1 VVNLKFV
8 KSKERQWRINL
19 SALVLKTFK
28 GCAMSKR
35 NPFKPIFDKNSK
47 ILILGSFPSVVSRK
61 FGFYYANPQNRFW
74 RVLAGILNAPLPESI
89 DEKIKFLL
97 AHRIAIYDAAIS
109 CEIKGS
115 SDAKMTAVAP
125 ANLQPIFSGARVVQV
140 FANGGKAHEICKK
153 YLEDEILKATKNVVI
168 KLPSTSPAN
177 AKFSIDKLASEW
189 SVIAEALK

>member
-1 VVNLKFV
+1 MIKI
-8 KSKERQWRINL
+8 Q
-19 SALVLKTFK
+19 TH
-28 GCAMSKR
+28 
-35 NPFKPIFDKNSK
+35 PFKPIFDKNSK

-74 RVLAGILNAPLPESI
+74 RVLAGILNTPLPKSM
-89 DEKIKFLL
+89 DEKINFLL

-115 SDAKMTAVAP
+115 SDAKMIAVSP
-125 ANLQPIFSGARVVQV
+125 ANLEPIFKTANITQV
-140 FANGGKAHEICKK
+140 YANGGKAYEICKK

-189 SVIAEALK
+189 SAIAEA

>member
-1 VVNLKFV
+1 
-8 KSKERQWRINL
+8 
-19 SALVLKTFK
+19 
-28 GCAMSKR
+28 MSQTH
-35 NPFKPIFDKNSK
+35 PFKPIFDENSK
-47 ILILGSFPSVVSRK
+47 ILILGSFPSVISRK

-74 RVLAGILNAPLPESI
+74 RVLAGILNAPLSESI

-125 ANLQPIFSGARVVQV
+125 ANLQPIFKTANITQV
-140 FANGGKAHEICKK
+140 YANGGKAHEICEKHLK
-153 YLEDEILKATKNVVI
+153 TQILNATGKEPI

-177 AKFSIDKLASEW
+177 ANFSFERLVQEW
-189 SVIAEALK
+189 MVVADTLRDG